1 MEMSKFC
8 FKLVSDRS
16 TLSLVMILC
25 FGHNNGA
32 FYRRQDQKITI
43 YPMLDTRFDDII
55 LFENLEPEQ
64 RALVEPLFT
73 PRQECTGTVLFRQGD
88 PASCLFIVIEGEVNV
103 KYKPEDGPA
112 LIVARIR
119 PESIVG
125 WSAALGNPN
134 YTSSAVCSTDCTL
147 LCVHGKDLRDLCE
160 QHPDICP
167 IILDRL
173 AIMIAE
179 RLRNTHGHV
188 IALLKQGLRI
198 NMDNKLPAKQL
209 QESS

>member
-1 MEMSKFC
+1 MDMSAFC
-8 FKLVSDRS
+8 FKLIANTFTQSYAR
-16 TLSLVMILC
+16 ILC
-25 FGHNNGA
+25 FVLEEGA
-32 FYRRQDQKITI
+32 PYQRQEQKFTI
-43 YPMLDTRFDDII
+43 LPMLDTRFDDII

-64 RALVEPLFT
+64 RTLVEPLFT
-73 PRQECTGTVLFRQGD
+73 PRQECTGTVLFKQGD
-88 PASCLFIVIEGEVNV
+88 PASCMFIVIEGEVHV
-103 KYKPEDGPA
+103 KYKPEDGPT

-119 PESIVG
+119 PESVVG

-134 YTSSAVCSTDCTL
+134 YTSSAVCTTECTL
-147 LCVHGKDLRDLCE
+147 LCVHGEDLRNLCE

-188 IALLKQGLRI
+188 IALLKQGLGI
-198 NMDNKLPAKQL
+198 NFNSKQPANQI